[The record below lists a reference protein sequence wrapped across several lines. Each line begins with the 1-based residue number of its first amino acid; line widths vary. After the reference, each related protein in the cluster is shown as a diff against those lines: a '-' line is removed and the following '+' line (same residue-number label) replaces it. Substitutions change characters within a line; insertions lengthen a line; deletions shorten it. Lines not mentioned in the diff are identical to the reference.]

1 MRGSRTFERLS
12 AVKGNF
18 IMKNYRLSIFR
29 HGLTKANLEGIYAG
43 AGTDWPLCEEGID
56 QLKDLRE
63 EYRYPSVEAVFT
75 SPLLRCTQTAEILFP
90 GVKQYEV
97 QDLREV
103 HFGEFEGRAA
113 AELIKD
119 ENYRKWV
126 DPKTGYTPEG
136 GESGSAFAA
145 RTGEVLMK
153 MFEFMIKAN
162 IHDAACITHGGVA
175 MSMLAQ
181 RALPE
186 RPAQMW
192 ACDPGCGYQVMC
204 DPTLWMRDGL
214 VEALTI
220 VPHGYGEEA
229 ESAGYTILENADDC
243 EQEADDGEI
252 EE

>member
-1 MRGSRTFERLS
+1 
-12 AVKGNF
+12 
-18 IMKNYRLSIFR
+18 MKNYRLSIFR
-29 HGLTKANLEGIYAG
+29 HGLTKANLEGYYAG
-43 AGTDWPLCEEGID
+43 AGTDWPLCEEGVV
-56 QLKDLRE
+56 QLKELRE
-63 EYRYPSVEAVFT
+63 EFRYPAVEAVFT
-75 SPLLRCTQTAEILFP
+75 SPLVRCTQTAELLFP
-90 GVKQYEV
+90 GVKQYGI

-103 HFGEFEGRAA
+103 HFGEFEGRRAE
-113 AELIKD
+113 ELIHDK
-119 ENYRKWV
+119 NYRRWV
-126 DPKTGYTPEG
+126 DPKEGYTPEG

-153 MFEFMIKAN
+153 MFEFMIKAD
-162 IHDAACITHGGVA
+162 IHDAACITHGGVV

-186 RPAQMW
+186 RPAEMW

-204 DPTLWMRDGL
+204 DPALWMRDGL

-229 ESAGYTILENADDC
+229 ETAGYTILENTDGAD
-243 EQEADDGEI
+243 A